1 MNGSVT
7 KMHKVREI
15 NEQDFNI
22 YYGPGMGCVL
32 PALIRPDICGTS
44 LQEKHTIDTVGAILL
59 GKFMAQIKSKHHI
72 SLLEHLFFG
81 SVIHCF
87 LTL

>member
-1 MNGSVT
+1 MVLEWA
-7 KMHKVREI
+7 V
-15 NEQDFNI
+15 F
-22 YYGPGMGCVL
+22 L

-44 LQEKHTIDTVGAILL
+44 LQGKHTIDTVGAILL
-59 GKFMAQIKSKHHI
+59 GKFMAQIKLKHHI

-87 LTL
+87 LTLRNKHTCSKAVELSNNNI